1 MPILLDEDMR
11 LPLPEMHRIR
21 QVFTA
26 GQIPD
31 VRRMVVNEMA
41 KPEISGKIHPGAAVA
56 VAVGSRGIQNIAL
69 IVRTVIDCIKARG
82 AKPFIVSAMGS
93 HGGGTAEGQR
103 EVLASYGITRDT
115 MDVPVVTDVEVER
128 LGATSRGF
136 DVYLDKA
143 ALHADLIVPVNR
155 IKLHTDFVAD
165 IQSGLCKMLAIGLG
179 NHKGCSALHEDDF
192 DTFGDTLL
200 EAAEIIMQNAP
211 LGFGIGIVENC
222 RDQTA
227 LIEAIP
233 AGCLIRR
240 EKQLVKVA
248 ADNMPA
254 LLIPEIDV
262 LIVEEIGKNIS
273 GAGYDPNILGKS
285 FILKEYV
292 LKVPAIQKM
301 VLLGISEE
309 SHGNAIGMGIFD
321 VITRNVFDNL
331 NFEAIYANAIAVKC
345 LEDAKIPLVAQDEEE
360 AIRIA
365 VKSLRNVDRKQ
376 LKIVKIKNTLELETI
391 RVSDALLDYVGTHK
405 QMAVL

>member
-11 LPLPEMHRIR
+11 LPLPEMHRVR

-26 GQIPD
+26 GQIPN
-31 VRRMVVNEMA
+31 VRRMVADEMA
-41 KPEISGKIHPGAAVA
+41 KPEISGQIRPEAAVA

-69 IVRTVIDCIKARG
+69 IVRTVIDCMKARG

-103 EVLASYGITRDT
+103 ELLASYGITRDT

-179 NHKGCSALHEDDF
+179 NHKGCSALHEDGF

-200 EAAEIIMQNAP
+200 EAAGIIMQNAP
-211 LGFGIGIVENC
+211 VGFGIGIVENC

-233 AGCLIRR
+233 AGRLIER

-321 VITRNVFDNL
+321 VITRNVFENL